1 MCIASKFCDQKCNF
15 SCVLTKKAQD
25 FLKRFSA
32 VESQLREPY
41 SAFFLM

>member
-15 SCVLTKKAQD
+15 TCVLKQKAQD

-32 VESQLREPY
+32 VEFQLREPY
-41 SAFFLM
+41 NVFFLM

>member
-15 SCVLTKKAQD
+15 SCVLKQKEQD

-32 VESQLREPY
+32 VEFQLREPY
-41 SAFFLM
+41 SVFFLM